1 MFRLNRS
8 QYRRRHIHRRTIF
21 DFTRKPAFQIG
32 VVVFVALLVIALALN
47 GQKPGAQAWSTQTPI
62 AAQVLMTGT
71 QVPNVISVTSA
82 YDLYKSGSAYLL
94 DVRER
99 SEWDQL
105 HIPGSTLL
113 PLSQV
118 AALVNQFPKDKPIIV
133 ISGSDSRSQQ
143 ARDILKQGGITNV
156 TSMAGGIVYWRTQ
169 GYPIEP

>member
-1 MFRLNRS
+1 
-8 QYRRRHIHRRTIF
+8 
-21 DFTRKPAFQIG
+21 
-32 VVVFVALLVIALALN
+32 
-47 GQKPGAQAWSTQTPI
+47 
-62 AAQVLMTGT
+62 MTGT